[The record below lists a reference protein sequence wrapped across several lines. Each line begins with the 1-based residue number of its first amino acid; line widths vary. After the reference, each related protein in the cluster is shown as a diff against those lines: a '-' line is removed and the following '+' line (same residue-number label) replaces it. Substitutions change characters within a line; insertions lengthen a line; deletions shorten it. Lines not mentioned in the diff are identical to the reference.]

1 MPIIDMIIAKII
13 FIAIIPLFLIDKPN
27 VAWYVW
33 NRQVA
38 VASGQDIPPEKGA
51 L

>member
-1 MPIIDMIIAKII
+1 MIIANIV

-27 VAWYVW
+27 MAWYVW
-33 NRQVA
+33 SRQVA

-51 L
+51 

>member
-1 MPIIDMIIAKII
+1 MPIIDDIIAKII
-13 FIAIIPLFLIDKPN
+13 FIDIIPLFLIDKPN

-33 NRQVA
+33 NRQIA